1 MKSLHIWPS
10 LVVVGLLIV
19 AISAAP
25 VAAAGPPMTASG
37 SFTQNTFV
45 QSNVRS
51 ADGVTLFDFTET
63 DTLTGTFSGTTL
75 IQGHCVIQAS
85 GQGTCVAR
93 ETLTGTAA
101 GQSGTLEFAD
111 VIHISNVTT
120 GAATGHFAVIGGSG
134 DLAHVTGQGTFQGSG
149 GSGTYSG
156 RLIFGP

>member
-1 MKSLHIWPS
+1 MS
-10 LVVVGLLIV
+10 VGLLML
-19 AISAAP
+19 AIYAAP
-25 VAAAGPPMTASG
+25 VEAAGPPTSARG
-37 SFTQNTFV
+37 SFTQDAFV
-45 QSNVRS
+45 QSNARA

-63 DTLTGTFSGTTL
+63 DTLTGTFSGSTV

-101 GQSGTLEFAD
+101 GHTGTLDFAD

-120 GAATGHFAVIGGSG
+120 GAATGHFAITGGTG
-134 DLAHVTGQGTFQGSG
+134 DLANATGQGTLQGSG

-156 RLIFGP
+156 LLVFAP